1 MRYYIECLCKAITQ
15 EELMRIW
22 DKAQEDAQVTFE
34 DFKVI
39 TEVMWALYNKM
50 EVE

>member
-1 MRYYIECLCKAITQ
+1 MRDYIQQLCKAITQ
-15 EELMRIW
+15 DELMQIW
-22 DKAQEDAQVTFE
+22 DKAQDNPQINFE

-50 EVE
+50 EE